1 MSEIKKNGCVVE
13 AKACADLV
21 GLDLVGENIKLT
33 CVAQLKEIRANSL
46 RFVNV
51 FKDQYVQVLNQMEH
65 SLVIA
70 LPDYLGKLNVP
81 HIISDDPKLH
91 FCIIANNFFP
101 PEINSNKIERTAK
114 LGENVSIGKNIYIGH
129 NTVIEDNVVIGNGSV
144 VLHNVVISKNCK
156 VGEGCLIKSNTV
168 IGQRGFGFQRD
179 FNNVPISFPH
189 YGSVLIGN
197 NVEIGA
203 SNTIASGSLGDT
215 VIGDNVKSDDQVH
228 IAHNVLVGEGTLI
241 TACAEISGS
250 VKIGRNCWIG
260 PNSAIKDGLSI
271 GDNVFVGIAAVVT
284 KSINDN
290 AKVAGNPAR
299 LLAR

>member
-1 MSEIKKNGCVVE
+1 ME
-13 AKACADLV
+13 AQACADLV

-33 CVAQLKEIRANSL
+33 CVAQLNEIRANSL

-51 FKDQYVQVLNQMEH
+51 YKDQYVQSLNQMEH

-70 LPDYLGKLNVP
+70 LPDYLGKLNMP
-81 HIISDDPKLH
+81 HIISEDPKLH
-91 FCIIANNFFP
+91 FCIIANNFFAP
-101 PEINSNKIERTAK
+101 KVNSKKIEKSAQ
-114 LGENVSIGKNIYIGH
+114 LGENVSIGQNVYIGH
-129 NTVIEDNVVIGNGSV
+129 NTVIEDNVVIGNDSV
-144 VLHNVVISKNCK
+144 ILHNVVISKNCK
-156 VGEGCLIKSNTV
+156 VGEGCLIKSSSV

-179 FNNVPISFPH
+179 LNNIPISFPH

-197 NVEIGA
+197 GVEIGA
-203 SNTIASGSLGDT
+203 ANTIASGSLGNT
-215 VIGDNVKSDDQVH
+215 VIEDNVKSDDQVH

-250 VKIGRNCWIG
+250 VKIGKNCWIG

-284 KSINDN
+284 KSIKDN

-299 LLAR
+299 ILVR